1 MKRLILPVVCGLALG
16 VLALGCGLGPDKAKM
31 EACKTDPTALESS
44 DGCSACCKAAGAA
57 GHSFMGGFG
66 GTQAKCECM

>member
-1 MKRLILPVVCGLALG
+1 MKRLLLAIACCLLFG
-16 VLALGCGLGPDKAKM
+16 GTAAGCGGPDKAKM
-31 EACKTDPTALESS
+31 EACKTDSKALESG

-66 GTQAKCECM
+66 SIQAKCECM